1 MKNEFELIKKL
12 VTYPLPLRFYVIN
25 KFALFHLVTVVCA
38 ARNDEVPPEFFFF
51 KPESALQSVV
61 LPYFIWYG
69 FPKH

>member
-38 ARNDEVPPEFFFF
+38 ARNDEVPPEIFFF
-51 KPESALQSVV
+51 
-61 LPYFIWYG
+61 
-69 FPKH
+69 